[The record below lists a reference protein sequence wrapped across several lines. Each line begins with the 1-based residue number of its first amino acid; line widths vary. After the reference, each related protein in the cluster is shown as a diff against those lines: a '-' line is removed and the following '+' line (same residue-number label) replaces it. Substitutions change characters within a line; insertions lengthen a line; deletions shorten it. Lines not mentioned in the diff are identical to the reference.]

1 MMRRRL
7 WWMHSFLQP
16 FLPSIVENCDSE
28 VVLRLLLCVPMWNG
42 AISNVESK
50 WNPVGVH
57 TPLLCM
63 NSAGGIEDN
72 RVSYWN
78 VTWVDMIISRKQVRW
93 LQLLIF
99 LVWDWSADRC
109 TSTASV
115 KLAQN
120 GLPGIG
126 RALKCKED
134 IDADLMARSGVEDAG
149 QCVCAVQ
156 VHIGGREG

>member
-1 MMRRRL
+1 MEQ
-7 WWMHSFLQP
+7 F
-16 FLPSIVENCDSE
+16 
-28 VVLRLLLCVPMWNG
+28 
-42 AISNVESK
+42 SNLESK

-63 NSAGGIEDN
+63 NRAGGIDDN
-72 RVSYWN
+72 RVSCWN
-78 VTWVDMIISRKQVRW
+78 VTWVDMTISRKQVRW

-126 RALKCKED
+126 RALKCKEVV
-134 IDADLMARSGVEDAG
+134 DADLIAWSGWVKDVG

-156 VHIGGREG
+156 VHIGGREGQCGRSWLQVQLLVFFSCLASAFSSTL